1 MTLPADRVQTL
12 EGRDVE
18 PAFALAPQLQALD
31 LHFVSDVRVDPEL
44 AAPQQSVRERAER
57 VCTGGVWFVP
67 VGERRGGCRACGG
80 PLELPT
86 AGRPIPDGGT

>member
-1 MTLPADRVQTL
+1 ML

-44 AAPQQSVRERAER
+44 ADPQQSVRERAER
-57 VCTGGVWFVP
+57 VCTGGV
-67 VGERRGGCRACGG
+67 
-80 PLELPT
+80 
-86 AGRPIPDGGT
+86 